1 MVPEKSY
8 DAAFTR
14 MAPGL
19 TIRPEVEGDRAFL
32 VHLFCACSP
41 LAATLPRLL
50 LERQAALQIDAHRA
64 SHPSGMRRIVEDLDG
79 PIGRVV
85 LDWAGADSV
94 HGVDIAVLP
103 DRRSSGAGLSLLR
116 AWLEVAD
123 AVGRSTRL
131 EVTHDNPARRLYR
144 RLGFRAVD
152 DGPVVTMGRPARKR

>member
-1 MVPEKSY
+1 
-8 DAAFTR
+8 

-64 SHPSGMRRIVEDLDG
+64 SHPCGMRRIVEDFEG

-85 LDWAGADSV
+85 LDWAGLGSV

-103 DRRSSGAGLSLLR
+103 DRRSSGAGLGMLR

-123 AVGRSTRL
+123 AIGRVARL
-131 EVTHDNPARRLYR
+131 EVTHDNPARRLYA
-144 RLGFRAVD
+144 RLGFRALD
-152 DGPVVTMGRPARKR
+152 NGPVVTMERPARGR